1 VHEPEL
7 DDDDDNDDDGN
18 DDDGN
23 DDDDDDDNY
32 YSDPAEMCGADEP
45 SDKDAMEDKGVEDD
59 PAAYNSSNIGPLLFS
74 SKMDRYITFS
84 GLGPSEGSMVTFRN
98 ICKPRQSKLISD
110 IRSVQCYL
118 PDLRSFNGYSKGA
131 TSTTKAFGLTNL
143 SALQEDGTVIL
154 KVKDLQEANKV
165 HFEHSINALKVIKD
179 GFKDVGSNC
188 FLNRCEIKIK
198 LATTS
203 TDMSSRETYS
213 TALDSGLQ
221 DLKQILEGVT
231 TCASAITHVK
241 LMELHCYALYGLAI
255 SMCEVSNDIKS
266 TEGLQD
272 FVAAYGEL
280 QAHGLSQWTGRNVL
294 ANKRL
299 VAPKTQY
306 RLKRPLF
313 SPFNFQFSEKLKI
326 LATST
331 SLGNNLDLQELYLN
345 FEGKLVDPNESRKFE
360 LDLSRHKQA
369 IMAPLIAFYQDAYY
383 RSPHKEE
390 HRANVCQYCWSCF
403 PPTNRGVT
411 LSMEHP
417 CLPGRERKGCL
428 ISMSQL
434 PFRKYMES
442 EVNSLDSDQLIITN
456 WIINQRRSVFIFGP
470 AGAGKSKVLQVL
482 R

>member
-1 VHEPEL
+1 MHEPEL
-7 DDDDDNDDDGN
+7 DDDDDNDED
-18 DDDGN
+18 N
-23 DDDDDDDNY
+23 DDDDDDDNANY
-32 YSDPAEMCGADEP
+32 YSDPADTYGADNP
-45 SDKDAMEDKGVEDD
+45 SDKDAMEDKGGEDD
-59 PAAYNSSNIGPLLFS
+59 PAPYSSSNIEPLLFS
-74 SKMDRYITFS
+74 SKMDKYVTFS
-84 GLGPSEGSMVTFRN
+84 GLGPSDGSMVTFRN
-98 ICKPRQSKLISD
+98 ICKPRHSKLISD

-131 TSTTKAFGLTNL
+131 TSTTKAFGLTNI

-165 HFEHSINALKVIKD
+165 HFEHSINTLQVIKD
-179 GFKDVGSNC
+179 GFKDAGSNC

-198 LATTS
+198 LATKSTS
-203 TDMSSRETYS
+203 SDMSSRETYS

-221 DLKQILEGVT
+221 DLKQILEGIT

-313 SPFNFQFSEKLKI
+313 SPFNFQCSEKLKI
-326 LATST
+326 VATST
-331 SLGNNLDLQELYLN
+331 SLGNSLDLQKLY
-345 FEGKLVDPNESRKFE
+345 FDFVGKLVDRNESRKFE
-360 LDLSRHKQA
+360 SDLPRHKQA
-369 IMAPLIAFYQDAYY
+369 IMAPLIAFYQEAYY
-383 RSPHKEE
+383 RIPNKEE
-390 HRANVCQYCWSCF
+390 HRANVCQYCWTCF
-403 PPTNRGVT
+403 PPTKRGIR

-417 CLPGRERKGCL
+417 CLPGKDRKDCL
-428 ISMSQL
+428 ISMSL
-434 PFRKYMES
+434 LTFRKYMES
-442 EVNSLDSDQLIITN
+442 EVKSLDSDQTIITN